1 MESPFDAV
9 QLSIKSRK
17 VIVKGPRGTLRRDFS
32 HMAVDLQKASANQV
46 IVEKWFGTRK
56 ELAGVKTVCTHI
68 ENMIKG
74 VTKVNLNSFPYY
86 IFSGTYL
93 PFDMLML
100 TSISNLPKSAR
111 KIGFSKFQAFIL

>member
-1 MESPFDAV
+1 MELLFDAV

-32 HMAVDLQKASANQV
+32 HMAVDLQKTSANQV

-74 VTKVNLNSFPYY
+74 VTKV
-86 IFSGTYL
+86 IFTL
-93 PFDMLML
+93 LMVSTAL
-100 TSISNLPKSAR
+100 ICRL
-111 KIGFSKFQAFIL
+111 IC